1 MEQRFPSSGA
11 DGFIPARL
19 TVARNALGMKQN
31 ELAEKMGR
39 TPATISKWENGIYGQ
54 APDGNAIASLSDILG
69 VEKAWFYKF
78 MPRYEGVAFFRS
90 LKSELYLA
98 RDKISARLKFV
109 YEIFYSLDQRVEF
122 PDVDIPDLMRGRD
135 YKTLRPEDIDVIA
148 DELRDYWMLG
158 DDPIDDLMIVIENS
172 GIIICEDHV
181 DSSKLD
187 GVSQWIDQRP
197 FMLLAKDK
205 DGGVRRRFDAAH
217 ELGHIVM
224 HQAVK
229 DDDIASHLSLIEEQA
244 MVFAGAFL
252 LPASAFSSDV
262 TDATL
267 DVLADIKPK
276 WKVSI
281 GAMIKRLGT
290 LNLITNDHQRNLW
303 KYYSY
308 RKWRGNE
315 PYDDRLEVE
324 RPTNIRT
331 AIEMVALDGAVEI
344 ASLVADIGLSS
355 EVVSDLSGV
364 QKAMLMIAPLAKP
377 RLKLISRNGRFV
389 DTGKAAND

>member
-19 TVARNALGMKQN
+19 TVARNALGMKQT

-39 TPATISKWENGIYGQ
+39 TPATISKWESGIYGQ
-54 APDGNAIASLSDILG
+54 APDGNAITSLSDILG
-69 VEKAWFYKF
+69 VEKAWFCKF

-109 YEIFYSLDQRVEF
+109 YEIFHALDQRVEF

-158 DDPIDDLMIVIENS
+158 DDPVDDLMVVIENS
-172 GIIICEDHV
+172 GIIVGEDHV

-187 GVSQWIDQRP
+187 GVSQWIGQRP

-229 DDDIASHLSLIEEQA
+229 DDDIANHLNLIEEQA
-244 MVFAGAFL
+244 MIFAGAFL

-267 DVLADIKPK
+267 DVLANIKPK

-290 LNLITNDHQRNLW
+290 LNLITSDHQRNLW

-364 QKAMLMIAPLAKP
+364 QKAMLITAPLAKP

-389 DTGKAAND
+389 ETGKAAND

>member
-1 MEQRFPSSGA
+1 M
-11 DGFIPARL
+11 
-19 TVARNALGMKQN
+19 
-31 ELAEKMGR
+31 
-39 TPATISKWENGIYGQ
+39 
-54 APDGNAIASLSDILG
+54 
-69 VEKAWFYKF
+69 
-78 MPRYEGVAFFRS
+78 
-90 LKSELYLA
+90 KSELYLA

-109 YEIFYSLDQRVEF
+109 HEIFYELDQRVEF

-135 YKTLRPEDIDVIA
+135 YKTFRPEDIDAIA
-148 DELRDYWMLG
+148 NELRDYWMLS
-158 DDPIDDLMIVIENS
+158 DDPVDDLMTVIENS
-172 GIIICEDHV
+172 GIIVGEDYV

-187 GVSQWIDQRP
+187 GVSQWIDGRP

-217 ELGHIVM
+217 ELGHIIM

-229 DDDIASHLSLIEEQA
+229 DNDIASHLNLIEEQA
-244 MVFAGAFL
+244 MIFAGAFL

-262 TDATL
+262 TDVSL

-290 LNLITNDHQRNLW
+290 LNLITDDHQRNLW

-324 RPTNIRT
+324 RPINLRD
-331 AIEMVALDGAVEI
+331 AIEMVALDGQVEI
-344 ASLVADIGLSS
+344 ASLLADIGLSS

-364 QKAMLMIAPLAKP
+364 QKTTLMAAPVVKP
-377 RLKLISRNGRFV
+377 RLKLISRNGR
-389 DTGKAAND
+389 TLETAKAAND